1 MKGVFWNSRGLAD
14 LAKHKFL
21 TELVREEQV
30 NFIALFETGRESF
43 PDHVLK
49 KLCARRDFLW
59 HAMAPH
65 GRSGGILL
73 EVDLS
78 VFDIGAIDEG
88 DFYVKFT
95 LRYKSTDFKFVLYSI
110 YGPTQSQNKGAFLAE
125 LANTYSKENL
135 PFLIGGDFNIMRKP
149 EDKSSGDFDTKWPS
163 LFNAVIE
170 SLDLRE
176 IVMTSRHYTWAGAG
190 DNLTY
195 EKLDRVLASMEWEIN
210 FPLAK
215 VEVRDQNI
223 SDHTPLVVS
232 TSASTHQSGSRP
244 FQFERGW
251 LVKEGFYDMVAHI
264 WRSENSGSSPL

>member
-1 MKGVFWNSRGLAD
+1 LA
-14 LAKHKFL
+14 
-21 TELVREEQV
+21 ELVREEQI
-30 NFIALFETGRESF
+30 NFIALSETGRESF

-49 KLCARRDFLW
+49 NLCAGRDFLW

-73 EVDLS
+73 GVDLS

-110 YGPTQSQNKGAFLAE
+110 YGPAQSQNKAAFLAE
-125 LANTYSKENL
+125 LANTCSKENL
-135 PFLIGGDFNIMRKP
+135 PYLVGGDFNIMRKP
-149 EDKSSGDFDTKWPS
+149 EDKSCGVFDTKWPS

-176 IVMTSRHYTWAGAG
+176 IVMAGRQFTWAGAG
-190 DNLTY
+190 DNPTY
-195 EKLDRVLASMEWEIN
+195 EKLDRVLASTEWELN
-210 FPLAK
+210 SPLAK
-215 VEVRDQNI
+215 VEARDRNI

-232 TSASTHQSGSRP
+232 TGASTHQSGSRP
-244 FQFERGW
+244 FRFERGW
-251 LVKEGFYDMVAHI
+251 LLKEGFLRHGCKYLAIRKLWIFFPTEVAVQD
-264 WRSENSGSSPL
+264 P

>member
-1 MKGVFWNSRGLAD
+1 MKGVVWNSRGLAD
-14 LAKHKFL
+14 LAKHRFL
-21 TELVREEQV
+21 AELVREEQI
-30 NFIALFETGRESF
+30 NFIALSETGRESF

-49 KLCARRDFLW
+49 NLCAGRDFLW

-73 EVDLS
+73 GVDLS

-110 YGPTQSQNKGAFLAE
+110 YGPAQLQNKGAFLAE
-125 LANTYSKENL
+125 LANTCSRETL
-135 PFLIGGDFNIMRKP
+135 PFIIDGDFNIMRKP
-149 EDKSSGDFDTKWPS
+149 EDKRSGDFDNKWPS
-163 LFNAVIE
+163 LFNVVIE

-176 IVMTSRHYTWAGAG
+176 IVMTGRQYTWAGSG
-190 DNLTY
+190 DNPTY
-195 EKLDRVLASMEWEIN
+195 EKLDRVVVSTEWEIN

-215 VEVRDQNI
+215 VEARDRNV

-232 TSASTHQSGSRP
+232 TGASTH
-244 FQFERGW
+244 
-251 LVKEGFYDMVAHI
+251 
-264 WRSENSGSSPL
+264 